1 MTFES
6 RLIFL
11 TNPIVETH
19 DFAILR
25 IFFAHENVLEAA
37 TVVRTLAA
45 RGHLMRAVLAV
56 EAGITQA
63 LASEVDA
70 VKGVG
75 VQVGKLRR
83 VAERANR
90 GGIVHERLGI
100 RGEEVATH

>member
-45 RGHLMRAVLAV
+45 IEPKPEVVHLFL
-56 EAGITQA
+56 ELNHTC
-63 LASEVDA
+63 ASLPMLHEEIV
-70 VKGVG
+70 
-75 VQVGKLRR
+75 R
-83 VAERANR
+83 VPHARH
-90 GGIVHERLGI
+90 VHI
-100 RGEEVATH
+100 PV